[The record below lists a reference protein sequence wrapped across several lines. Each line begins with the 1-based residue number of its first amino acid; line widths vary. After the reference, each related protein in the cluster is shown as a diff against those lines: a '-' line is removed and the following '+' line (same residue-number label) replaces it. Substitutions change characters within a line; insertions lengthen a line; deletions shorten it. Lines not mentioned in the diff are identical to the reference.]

1 MMTNDIY
8 ERYNNLKTAEEYAN
22 NYSYGIKKIKN
33 LELSKIKKPQKFV
46 VNKLVENFNSN
57 KKGILK
63 TLQEFQNLY
72 FHKFIID
79 KKKPEKIILL
89 RTNKENS
96 NFNVEHLDLNNNI
109 ITLFYDINNSGKNPQ
124 ISFSKIDTLKSSSVL
139 SKQIKRRR
147 SSIFLRE
154 KNNNVIYKTHKNKNM
169 TQSLLLKNNSN
180 NNNSNNNNRMIKK
193 KSSSILL
200 RRDKSKLSLMKEI
213 TEMALNNDYYSDE
226 KKKVYKDLK
235 KSQKFL
241 NKNNY
246 IKNINKIINRL
257 KNLESSK
264 DYKNNIELIR
274 RNNKYNNIKFI
285 EVKRDNFNFSD
296 NCIILR
302 QKFQNSERKLKL
314 NKRPKIPL
322 RLFSSNLRPLSTLER
337 YYLKFGVYPYY

>member
-1 MMTNDIY
+1 MMTNGIY

-33 LELSKIKKPQKFV
+33 LELSKIIKPKKFV

-63 TLQEFQNLY
+63 TLQKFQNLY
-72 FHKFIID
+72 IHKFMVD
-79 KKKPEKIILL
+79 KKKPEKFILL

-96 NFNVEHLDLNNNI
+96 NFNIERFNLNNDI
-109 ITLFYDINNSGKNPQ
+109 IINNNGKNPQ
-124 ISFSKIDTLKSSSVL
+124 IPFSKIDTLKSSNVL
-139 SKQIKRRR
+139 SKQIKKRR
-147 SSIFLRE
+147 STVFLRE

-169 TQSLLLKNNSN
+169 TQSLLLKKNIN
-180 NNNSNNNNRMIKK
+180 NNNKTIKK
-193 KSSSILL
+193 KSSAILL

-213 TEMALNNDYYSDE
+213 TEIALNNDYNSDE
-226 KKKVYKDLK
+226 KKKDYKDLK
-235 KSQKFL
+235 KSKKFL
-241 NKNNY
+241 NKNNCT
-246 IKNINKIINRL
+246 KNINKIIDRL

-264 DYKNNIELIR
+264 DYKNNIELVR
-274 RNNKYNNIKFI
+274 RNNKCNNIKYI
-285 EVKRDNFNFSD
+285 EVKRNNFNFSD

-302 QKFQNSERKLKL
+302 PKYQNSERKLKL

>member
-1 MMTNDIY
+1 
-8 ERYNNLKTAEEYAN
+8 
-22 NYSYGIKKIKN
+22 
-33 LELSKIKKPQKFV
+33 
-46 VNKLVENFNSN
+46 
-57 KKGILK
+57 
-63 TLQEFQNLY
+63 
-72 FHKFIID
+72 
-79 KKKPEKIILL
+79 L

-109 ITLFYDINNSGKNPQ
+109 IINNSGKNPQ

-296 NCIILR
+296 NCIILK
-302 QKFQNSERKLKL
+302 QKYQNSERKLKL

-322 RLFSSNLRPLSTLER
+322 RLFSANLRPLSTLER

>member
-1 MMTNDIY
+1 MITNDIY
-8 ERYNNLKTAEEYAN
+8 ERYNNLKSAEEYAN

-33 LELSKIKKPQKFV
+33 LELSKVKKPKKYII
-46 VNKLVENFNSN
+46 NKLVENFTSN

-79 KKKPEKIILL
+79 KKKEEKILLL

-96 NFNVEHLDLNNNI
+96 NYNVDHLDLKNNI
-109 ITLFYDINNSGKNPQ
+109 NTLFHDIINSAKNPQ
-124 ISFSKIDTLKSSSVL
+124 IPFSKIDTLKSSSVL
-139 SKQIKRRR
+139 SKQIKKRR

-180 NNNSNNNNRMIKK
+180 NKNKMIKK
-193 KSSSILL
+193 KNYSILL

-213 TEMALNNDYYSDE
+213 TEIALNNDYNSDE
-226 KKKVYKDLK
+226 KKNAYKDLK

-241 NKNNY
+241 NKNN
-246 IKNINKIINRL
+246 INLNKIINKL

-264 DYKNNIELIR
+264 DYKNNIE
-274 RNNKYNNIKFI
+274 
-285 EVKRDNFNFSD
+285 FN
-296 NCIILR
+296 
-302 QKFQNSERKLKL
+302 
-314 NKRPKIPL
+314 
-322 RLFSSNLRPLSTLER
+322 
-337 YYLKFGVYPYY
+337 

>member
-1 MMTNDIY
+1 MITNDIY

-33 LELSKIKKPQKFV
+33 LELSKVKKPKKYV
-46 VNKLVENFNSN
+46 INKLVENFTSN
-57 KKGILK
+57 QKGILK

-72 FHKFIID
+72 IHKFIID
-79 KKKPEKIILL
+79 KKKEEKMILL

-96 NFNVEHLDLNNNI
+96 NYNVDHLDLNNNI
-109 ITLFYDINNSGKNPQ
+109 IINNSGKNPQ
-124 ISFSKIDTLKSSSVL
+124 IPFSKIDTLKSSSVL
-139 SKQIKRRR
+139 SKQIKKRR

-180 NNNSNNNNRMIKK
+180 NKMIKK
-193 KSSSILL
+193 KSYSILL

-213 TEMALNNDYYSDE
+213 TEIALNNDYNSDE
-226 KKKVYKDLK
+226 KKKAYNDLK

-241 NKNNY
+241 NKNNCT
-246 IKNINKIINRL
+246 ININKIINKL

-264 DYKNNIELIR
+264 DYKNNIKLIR
-274 RNNKYNNIKFI
+274 RNNKNNNIKYI

-302 QKFQNSERKLKL
+302 QKFKNSERKLKL